1 MVRLLPKSEWQSRST
16 NKSTATH
23 AESADSMSDAVATGT
38 VVGILSRR
46 DREYVASFD
55 VSFNFEL

>member
-1 MVRLLPKSEWQSRST
+1 M
-16 NKSTATH
+16 N
-23 AESADSMSDAVATGT
+23 DAVATGA

-55 VSFNFEL
+55 VSLVWGSLDTRFSDLGR